1 MRRHGKDDA
10 MDETILRAVERAIHT
25 MKNNLGDRLTI
36 DDLARSAMFS
46 KFHFSR
52 VFQRVTGVSPGRFLS
67 AMRVAEAKRL
77 LLTTSITV
85 ADIGHQVGYNSVGT
99 FSSRFRSSVGVPPI
113 TYRRLGGVV
122 THVPVDERP
131 VPSARMVTVRGTVHA
146 SPADRLGAV
155 FIGLF
160 TGRVPEGAPVRYT
173 ALYGPGPY
181 VLTNVPAGTWYLT
194 AHSMGVS
201 VHGEQIRYIGFQ
213 TQPITTRFDTG
224 ARPVDLHLRPARPV
238 DPPLLLALPDLAAE
252 AALAI
257 AV

>member
-1 MRRHGKDDA
+1 

-67 AMRVAEAKRL
+67 AMRLAEAKRL
-77 LLTTSITV
+77 LLATSITV

-113 TYRRLGGVV
+113 TYRRLGGVMS
-122 THVPVDERP
+122 HVPVDERP
-131 VPSARMVTVRGTVHA
+131 VPSARTATVHGTVHA
-146 SPADRLGAV
+146 LPADRLGAV

-173 ALYGPGPY
+173 VLYGPGPY
-181 VLTNVPAGTWYLT
+181 VIPNVPAGTWYLT
-194 AHSMGVS
+194 AHCMGIGRY
-201 VHGEQIRYIGFQ
+201 GEEIRYTGFQ
-213 TQPITTRFDTG
+213 EQPITTRFDTS
-224 ARPVDLHLRPARPV
+224 ARPVDLRLRPARPV
-238 DPPLLLALPDLAAE
+238 DPPLLLALPDLASE

>member
-1 MRRHGKDDA
+1 

-67 AMRVAEAKRL
+67 AMRLAEAKRL
-77 LLTTSITV
+77 LLATSITV

-122 THVPVDERP
+122 SNVPVDEQP
-131 VPSARMVTVRGTVHA
+131 VPSARTATVRGTVYA
-146 SPADRLGAV
+146 SPMAQTGAV

-160 TGRVPEGAPVRYT
+160 PGRVPEGAPVRYT
-173 ALYGPGPY
+173 VLYGPGSYLLP
-181 VLTNVPAGTWYLT
+181 NVPAGTWYLT
-194 AHSMGVS
+194 AHAMGTTP
-201 VHGEQIRYIGFQ
+201 HDEIRYIGFQ
-213 TQPITTRFDTG
+213 EQPITTRYDTA
-224 ARPVDLHLRPARPV
+224 ARPIDLHLRPARPV
-238 DPPLLLALPDLAAE
+238 DPPLLLALPDLNREA
-252 AALAI
+252 AALALDI

>member
-1 MRRHGKDDA
+1 

-67 AMRVAEAKRL
+67 AMRLAEAKRL
-77 LLTTSITV
+77 LLATSITV

-122 THVPVDERP
+122 SSVPVDEQP
-131 VPSARMVTVRGTVHA
+131 VPSARTATVRGTVYA
-146 SPADRLGAV
+146 SPMAQTGAV

-160 TGRVPEGAPVRYT
+160 SGRVPEGAPVRYT
-173 ALYGPGPY
+173 VLYGPGSYLLP
-181 VLTNVPAGTWYLT
+181 NVPAGTWYLT
-194 AHSMGVS
+194 AHAMGTTQ
-201 VHGEQIRYIGFQ
+201 HDDEIRYIGFQ
-213 TQPITTRFDTG
+213 EQPITTRYDTA
-224 ARPVDLHLRPARPV
+224 ARPIDLHLRPARPV
-238 DPPLLLALPDLAAE
+238 DPPLLLALPDLNREA
-252 AALAI
+252 AALALDI